1 MELCGHVWICEGGH
15 VWNCEGGHVCGIVK
29 VDMCGIV
36 LVTSES
42 TNYEFSAA
50 ICIELLK
57 FLCEVLL
64 S

>member
-1 MELCGHVWICEGGH
+1 MWI
-15 VWNCEGGHVCGIVK
+15 CEGGHVCGIVK

-50 ICIELLK
+50 INYEFSAAICILVALYL
-57 FLCEVLL
+57 FQNF
-64 S
+64 

>member
-42 TNYEFSAA
+42 TMSSLQLF
-50 ICIELLK
+50 
-57 FLCEVLL
+57 VL
-64 S
+64 SY

>member
-15 VWNCEGGHVCGIVK
+15 VWNCEGGHACGIVK

-42 TNYEFSAA
+42 TMSSLQLF
-50 ICIELLK
+50 
-57 FLCEVLL
+57 VL
-64 S
+64 SY